1 MHGYEIGLAQGHHDE
16 GSGMEKLACLA
27 ARRQLVLKQCRQHV
41 VTDRAETLTMAEGR
55 RSRNLTR
62 SSGKYARGSL
72 SWKEND
78 E

>member
-1 MHGYEIGLAQGHHDE
+1 MYGYEIGLAQGHQDE
-16 GSGMEKLACLA
+16 GSGMEKLACLVA
-27 ARRQLVLKQCRQHV
+27 HRQLALKQCRQHV
-41 VTDRAETLTMAEGR
+41 VADRVETLPMAEER
-55 RSRNLTR
+55 HSRNLTR